1 MAVKIARLKEMSARE
16 IADLPRSELRATY
29 QNVRKIVNSR
39 MNTFKKHGRESGIP
53 SDLKGGLGSSVGL
66 TDAMLVDDIMDAVVW
81 LRKDISTLKGYSK
94 KLEHRRQAMQESIPD
109 IDLST
114 ADKLDKFGDFMGEM
128 QDRYGDLWLKSVS
141 TPARDLYREAE
152 RLNIDPRALMKNFD
166 YWEKHLSDLE
176 KADPINTR
184 SSRQLKPSEYARK
197 LGLEKIG
204 GGERKGWK
212 RK

>member
-53 SDLKGGLGSSVGL
+53 SDLRGGLGSSVGL
-66 TDAMLVDDIMDAVVW
+66 TDAMLVDDIMDAVIW
-81 LRKDISTLKGYSK
+81 LRKDISTLKGYSR

-152 RLNIDPRALMKNFD
+152 RRK
-166 YWEKHLSDLE
+166 
-176 KADPINTR
+176 R
-184 SSRQLKPSEYARK
+184 SWWQRCRRWRTGGTGSARPAT
-197 LGLEKIG
+197 GI
-204 GGERKGWK
+204 
-212 RK
+212 